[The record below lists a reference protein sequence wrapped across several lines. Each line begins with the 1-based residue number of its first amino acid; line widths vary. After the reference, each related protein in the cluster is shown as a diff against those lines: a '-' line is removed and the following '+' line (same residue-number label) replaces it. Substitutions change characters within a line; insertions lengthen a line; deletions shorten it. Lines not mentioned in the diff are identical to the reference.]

1 MADLTVIARVVH
13 SLSQERYEAFID
25 DELVGFLDYQPR
37 DDQVVITH
45 TVVFDRHAHHG
56 IGGQL
61 VRHVLDDIAQSGRKV
76 VPVCSFVQQFIADNP
91 AYAAMV
97 ATA

>member
-1 MADLTVIARVVH
+1 MADVTAIARVVH
-13 SLSQERYEAFID
+13 SLSQERYEAFVD
-25 DELVGFLDYQPR
+25 DELVGYLDYQPR

-56 IGGQL
+56 IGGNL

-76 VPVCSFVQQFIADNP
+76 VPVCSFVQRYIAEHP
-91 AYAAMV
+91 AYAPMV
-97 ATA
+97 ARR

>member
-1 MADLTVIARVVH
+1 MADVTAIARVVH
-13 SLSQERYEAFID
+13 SLSQERYEAFLD

-56 IGGQL
+56 IGAQL
-61 VRHVLDDIAQSGRKV
+61 VRHVLDDVAQSGRKV
-76 VPVCSFVQQFIADNP
+76 VPVCSFVQRFIADNP

-97 ATA
+97 VDA